1 MNKNNKLILT
11 FSCIFILIEL
21 QLSYLIQ
28 TTSPPNKIQYLSVIL
43 ACIFC
48 LVFVEKSKSY
58 LFTQIALIFTVFADF
73 FLVYLNN
80 SNRLF
85 AMICFSVTQITYF
98 LRIYFEDE
106 NQTRK
111 KVHLVLRASLS
122 LIILIST
129 CLVLG
134 KHTDALALVSIF
146 YYVNLVL
153 NIVFSFFNFKNSWIF
168 MLGLIC
174 FVIC

>member
-1 MNKNNKLILT
+1 
-11 FSCIFILIEL
+11 
-21 QLSYLIQ
+21 
-28 TTSPPNKIQYLSVIL
+28 
-43 ACIFC
+43 
-48 LVFVEKSKSY
+48 
-58 LFTQIALIFTVFADF
+58 
-73 FLVYLNN
+73 
-80 SNRLF
+80 
-85 AMICFSVTQITYF
+85 MICFSVTQITYF

-134 KHTDALALVSIF
+134 KQTDVLALVSIF

-168 MLGLIC
+168 TIGLIC
-174 FVIC
+174 FVICDTFIGLANIGPYIDLHNNPFLLKLLNPGFNVAWAFYVPSQTLLAISLLPNKLKKRV